1 MRAAPSSTSR
11 VLKESRYNREIIREF
26 SPTWQAMTTSLQQDP
41 PRRFLLPRAEAKQV
55 ILALSDNLKV
65 DQHLV
70 DVQVCKF
77 PLHTFDKP
85 TLPSAAALDRPVP
98 APRQQLRPPL
108 VSCAPI
114 PLVRVAPG
122 QLSDPWK
129 CERPTG
135 SPAFFTCSRAPGTT
149 RREAALCYAARN
161 GGRTRC
167 RSRCGENDAHSSP
180 SSLIDTAGSREPASS
195 AVGRRRA
202 SKFSH

>member
-1 MRAAPSSTSR
+1 VTHHVGSS
-11 VLKESRYNREIIREF
+11 
-26 SPTWQAMTTSLQQDP
+26 P
-41 PRRFLLPRAEAKQV
+41 PRAEAKKV
-55 ILALSDNLKV
+55 LSGLSDNLKI
-65 DQHLV
+65 DNHLTYV
-70 DVQVCKF
+70 HAVQFCKF
-77 PLHTFDKP
+77 PLHTLGKP
-85 TLPSAAALDRPVP
+85 QATLRRRLGS
-98 APRQQLRPPL
+98 
-108 VSCAPI
+108 SCACTATTTSSASGI
-114 PLVRVAPG
+114 VRANPPCQSRAPG

-180 SSLIDTAGSREPASS
+180 SFLIDTAGSREPASS